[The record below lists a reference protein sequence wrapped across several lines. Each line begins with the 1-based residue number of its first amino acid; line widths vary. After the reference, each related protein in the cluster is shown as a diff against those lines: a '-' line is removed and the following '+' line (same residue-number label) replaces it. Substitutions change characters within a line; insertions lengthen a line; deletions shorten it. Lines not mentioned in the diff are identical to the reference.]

1 MGSIG
6 AMSEGSSDR
15 YGQKRFKDK
24 SKYVP
29 EGVEGRVLYKG
40 TVQKIIFQL
49 KRRPQV
55 FNGIYRSKEFR

>member
-15 YGQKRFKDK
+15 YSQKRFKDK

-49 KRRPQV
+49 KGGLKSSMGYISEQKLR
-55 FNGIYRSKEFR
+55 